1 MLAKLMGERETTQ
14 ITYLPISEVKEEISL
29 QTLQIFKEKGIL
41 WQHYAKKFDH
51 LDETKSLKYTNNQN

>member
-1 MLAKLMGERETTQ
+1 MGERETTQ

-41 WQHYAKKFDH
+41 
-51 LDETKSLKYTNNQN
+51 